1 MTQKV
6 GIVILA
12 AGLGTRMQSEL
23 AKVLHPICGAPMIG
37 FVVHTA
43 AAIAGENIV
52 VVVGH
57 QAEAVKQ
64 AVLREA
70 PAVFAY
76 QERQKGTGHAVL
88 CAMPHIPA
96 AVEHVVVL
104 CGDVP
109 LIQATT
115 IEQLLADHYAHQR
128 DVTLLAVDMPNPK
141 GYGRLVFNESGAL
154 AAIVEEADADA
165 GQKAITTINSGIYV
179 IKRKFLEVA
188 LPRLRSDNK
197 QKEIYLTDIVGLG
210 YRDGRSIG
218 AVLGRDSNE
227 IIGVNSRNEL
237 QLVEKLMKIR
247 DSGKNLDLQ

>member
-1 MTQKV
+1 M
-6 GIVILA
+6 
-12 AGLGTRMQSEL
+12 
-23 AKVLHPICGAPMIG
+23 
-37 FVVHTA
+37 
-43 AAIAGENIV
+43 
-52 VVVGH
+52 
-57 QAEAVKQ
+57 
-64 AVLREA
+64 
-70 PAVFAY
+70 
-76 QERQKGTGHAVL
+76 GTGHAVL

-141 GYGRLVFNESGAL
+141 GYGRLVFNENGAL

-179 IKRKFLEVA
+179 INRNFLEVA

-218 AVLGRDSNE
+218 AVLGQDSNE
-227 IIGVNSRNEL
+227 IIGVNSRDEL